1 MIMKKR
7 SQVEVFLY
15 AVVFLVFGCTKDKE
29 VQPVIKPTAPTGIVA
44 MPGDGQAII
53 QFTPPSNAGSANIIG
68 YTVTSIPGNLTA
80 SGLKSPI
87 TITGLTNGISY
98 QFRVVAVNAGGIGEE
113 SALSNTIVPVSAAVV
128 NRVCSVMSISRYNNG
143 AKSDYALTV
152 FYDFVNRPT
161 RMVMYDSLRKIKD
174 YEASF
179 VYQSDGI
186 VIDQHQSFKFDP
198 TTQQIRSYT
207 TKENLADPNSDVLLY
222 TYTYNDSGYLISKN
236 QFINQS
242 QKPIYTTTYNYDNNN
257 LLVGCTMVL
266 ASTNKKVLESTVTY
280 ETSRVIKSFIYTFP
294 DGFESFKFSPIF
306 NYGKKMK
313 YPVKTMVTRLYDPA
327 NNSLLDTWTSSFGSY
342 TFTPENYVSQGV
354 QSGDLQQGF
363 GFFYGKIGVTYLCQ

>member
-7 SQVEVFLY
+7 NQVKILIWTALFFVCS
-15 AVVFLVFGCTKDKE
+15 CTKDKE
-29 VQPVIKPTAPTGIVA
+29 VQPVVKPSAPTGIVA

-68 YTVTSIPGNLTA
+68 YTVTSIPGNITA

-87 TITGLTNGISY
+87 TITGLTNGNSY
-98 QFRVVAVNAGGIGEE
+98 QFRVVAVNSGGIGEE
-113 SALSNTIVPVSAAVV
+113 SALSNTIVPVSAAVI
-128 NRVCSVMSISRYNNG
+128 NRVCSVMSINRYNNG
-143 AKSDYALTV
+143 DKSDYALTV

-161 RMVMYDSLRKIKD
+161 RMIMYDSLRKIKE

-186 VIDQHQSFKFDP
+186 VIDQHQSFKIDP

-207 TKENLADPNSDVLLY
+207 TKENLADPNSDIFLY
-222 TYTYNDSGYLISKN
+222 TYTYNDSGYLVSKN
-236 QFINQS
+236 QYINGS
-242 QKPIYTTTYNYDNNN
+242 QKPVYTTTYNYDNNN
-257 LLVGCTMVL
+257 LLLGCAMVL
-266 ASTNKKVLESTVTY
+266 ASTNKKVLESTITY

-294 DGFESFKFSPIF
+294 DGFESFKFSPIL
-306 NYGKKMK
+306 NYGKKMR
-313 YPVKTMVTRLYDPA
+313 YPVKTMVTKLYDPG
-327 NNSLLDTWTSSFGSY
+327 NNSLLDTWTSSYGSY

-363 GFFYGKIGVTYLCQ
+363 GFFYGKIGVTYLCL